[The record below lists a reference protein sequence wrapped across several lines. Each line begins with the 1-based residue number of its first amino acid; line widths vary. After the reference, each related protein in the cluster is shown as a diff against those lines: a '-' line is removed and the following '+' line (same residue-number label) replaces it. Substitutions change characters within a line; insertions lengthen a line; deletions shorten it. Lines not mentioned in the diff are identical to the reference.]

1 MGFTDVI
8 NKITSSLYMPHISFL
23 DIFEILIITYLIYK
37 ALVGMRNT
45 RAMIV
50 LKGILALI
58 FSYIVAYG
66 LGFQVIIMF
75 FQWALTLAIFA
86 IIVVFQKEIRKFLEK
101 IGTNVHGKSF
111 FRNLFF
117 KKERPS
123 NKRFSDKTV
132 EEIADAC
139 FKMGAV
145 KTGALIVME
154 GKTPLEELTE
164 NGIDVNGD
172 VSSALLLNIFEKN
185 TPLHDGA
192 VLIQNDKVT
201 SATCYLPLSES
212 TSISKSLGTR
222 HRAGI
227 GISEI
232 TDCLVIVVSE
242 ETGKVSYIENGVIKH
257 GVPKDQLISKL
268 KGFQLKDEN
277 KIEKEKNLFKR
288 FKNNRNLKILSFVI
302 GFIIWLFS
310 MNSLNPMTTIRIS
323 NVPVQ
328 IINEDIIEATGKT
341 FNMSESQ
348 FVTVKITD
356 TRSNTDKIKRED
368 IIVTGD
374 LSKLSYVYSI
384 PLTATSST
392 FPNAVLD
399 IVGDETMKI
408 NLEDKIDKEF
418 IVEIKKINEDKN
430 ALYIETEPIEEKFIV
445 SGAKSIIDTL
455 DKVVVELDCS
465 TITKETTTLNL
476 IPSVYDKN
484 GKRVQERL
492 LHFNDSTVSLNLS
505 YLPKKTVPLNV
516 VIKGNNNIN
525 NVSNISSNPSE
536 ITIAGNEYTL
546 SNISEVKVDIEV
558 LSDVALNNG
567 EYIKNIDI
575 KEYLPKN
582 TSLVGDSNEVT
593 ITIKLKTPNSRIFT
607 FTKDQIELRNV
618 NPNLYPRLKDD
629 NFALTLQGNIDLLNS
644 LTHKDVV
651 PYIDLKDLSAG
662 EYNLMIQ
669 INKIE
674 GITLMDSVTSDIV
687 LVKADNGNE

>member
-1 MGFTDVI
+1 MGFTDI
-8 NKITSSLYMPHISFL
+8 LNKMTSSFYMPNIALL
-23 DIFEILIITYLIYK
+23 DICEILIITYLIYK
-37 ALVGMRNT
+37 TLVGMRNT
-45 RAMIV
+45 RAMVV
-50 LKGILALI
+50 LKGILALT
-58 FSYIVAYG
+58 FAYITAYY
-66 LGFQVIIMF
+66 LEFRVIIMF
-75 FQWALTLAIFA
+75 FQWALTLGLFA

-101 IGTNVHGKSF
+101 IGTNTYGKSF
-111 FRNLFF
+111 FKNIFS
-117 KKERPS
+117 KKENPA
-123 NKRFSDKTV
+123 NKRYSDKTID
-132 EEIADAC
+132 EIVDAC
-139 FKMGAV
+139 FKMGAA
-145 KTGALIVME
+145 KTGALIVIE

-192 VLIQNDKVT
+192 VLIQNGKIT
-201 SATCYLPLSES
+201 AATCYLPLSES
-212 TSISKSLGTR
+212 TNISKSLGTR
-222 HRAGI
+222 HRAAI

-257 GVPKDQLISKL
+257 GVPKEQLISKL
-268 KGFQLKDEN
+268 KGFQLKDE
-277 KIEKEKNLFKR
+277 KRLKGEKNPFIR
-288 FKNNRNLKILSFVI
+288 IKNNTSLKVISLFV
-302 GFIIWLFS
+302 GFILWLFV
-310 MNSLNPMTTIRIS
+310 MNSLNPMTTIKIT

-328 IINEDIIEATGKT
+328 IINEEIIEATGKT

-348 FVTVKITD
+348 FVTVEITD
-356 TRSNTDKIKRED
+356 TRSNTDKIKKED

-392 FPNAVLD
+392 YPNAILD

-418 IVEIKKINEDKN
+418 IVEIKKINEDKID
-430 ALYIETEPIEEKFIV
+430 LYIETEPIEEKFIV

-465 TITKETTTLNL
+465 TVTKDTKSLNL
-476 IPSVYDKN
+476 IPTVYDKN

-492 LHFNDSTVSLNLS
+492 LNFNDSTVTLNLS

-516 VIKGNNNIN
+516 IIKGNNKIN
-525 NVSNISSNPSE
+525 NVSDISAEPTE
-536 ITIAGNEYTL
+536 VTIAGNEYTL
-546 SNISEVKVDIEV
+546 NAISEIKVDIEV

-567 EYIKNIDI
+567 EYIKNINI
-575 KEYLPKN
+575 KDYLPKN
-582 TSLVGDSNEVT
+582 TFLVGENNEVA
-593 ITIKLKTPNSRIFT
+593 ITIKLKTPNSRMFT

-629 NFALTLQGNIDLLNS
+629 NFTLTLQGNIDLLNS

-651 PYIDLKDLSAG
+651 PYIDLKGLYAG
-662 EYNLMIQ
+662 EYNLMVQ
-669 INKIE
+669 INKID
-674 GITLMDSVTSDIV
+674 GITLMDSVTSDII
-687 LVKADNGNE
+687 LVKADDSNE